1 MPSDDRAGHRRG
13 ALARFV
19 DAVLAHRRLPVI
31 AALLGILLVLPSLGG
46 GWATDDYYHQFAIL
60 GPGNARDFLRSPM
73 EMFRFLDGDPDRT
86 HKMMD
91 MGLVPWWTYPGFK
104 GVFWRPLTVLTH
116 CLDYWL
122 WPASAALMHL
132 QSILWYGA
140 VVAAVACLYR
150 RLASTA
156 WVAGAAALLYAVDD
170 AHGMAAGWV
179 ADRNALLAT
188 FFGVLAVLA
197 HDRWRRDGQKLG
209 LAVGPVFLAL
219 SLLSA
224 EAGIG
229 VCAYLAAYAIAI
241 DRGPW
246 RARCLSLVPYLAV
259 VLVWRVLWTSL
270 GYGVMNSG
278 YYVDP
283 IGQPGRFA
291 ASVLRYGPVL
301 LLGQWATPPS
311 DLFLLL
317 KPPAVTGLL
326 LTAAVFLSLLAIAL
340 TPLLRRE
347 RTARFW
353 AIGMLLSLIPVC
365 AAFPMDRLLLFVG
378 IGAMGLLAQFFAL
391 VFGRD
396 TQRPSSLS
404 WRLIAVPLAWALVV
418 IHCILAPLA
427 LPVRVSFPLGS
438 QAFLDQF
445 RVRTPF
451 DESIARQDVV
461 IINAPSEVMAGCL
474 PIQRA
479 LEGQPVP
486 RHTRVLAPTVHPVVL
501 SRPDAHTLVIR
512 PMESFM
518 STAGSR
524 LLRGEDYPMSV
535 GDRVELTGLTIEV
548 TAVTTDGRPAEAA
561 FRFAVPLE
569 DPSLRWLQWTA
580 GNFVAFTPP
589 AIGSS
594 IEIRQPPPL
603 LWPPPRTATATSPT
617 AAK

>member
-1 MPSDDRAGHRRG
+1 MPSDDRPVHRRG
-13 ALARFV
+13 ALAKFGH
-19 DAVLAHRRLPVI
+19 AVLTHRRLPVI

-60 GPGNARDFLRSPM
+60 GPGNARDLLRSPM

-86 HKMMD
+86 LKIMD

-104 GVFWRPLTVLTH
+104 GVFWRPVTVVTH

-122 WPASAALMHL
+122 WPANALLMHA

-170 AHGMAAGWV
+170 AHGMPAGWL

-188 FFGVLAVLA
+188 FFGILAVLA
-197 HDRWRRDGQKLG
+197 HDRWRRNGRKLG
-209 LAVGPVFLAL
+209 LAAGPLFLGL

-229 VCAYLAAYAIAI
+229 ACAYLAAYAIAV
-241 DRGPW
+241 DRGTW
-246 RARCLSLVPYLAV
+246 RTRCMSLAPYLAV
-259 VLVWRVLWTSL
+259 VLVWRILWTSL

-283 IGQPGRFA
+283 IGQPARFA

-301 LLGQWATPPS
+301 LLGQWAIPPS

-317 KPPAVTGLL
+317 RPPAVTRLL
-326 LTAAVFLSLLAIAL
+326 LAAALFLTVLVIAL

-353 AIGMLLSLIPVC
+353 AIGMVLSLIPVC

-378 IGAMGLLAQFFAL
+378 VGAMGLLAQFLGF

-396 TQRPSSLS
+396 AQRPSSLS
-404 WRLIAVPLAWALVV
+404 WRLVAVPLAWGFVV

-427 LPVRVSFPLGS
+427 LPLRVSYPLGS
-438 QAFLDQF
+438 QEFLDQF

-451 DESIARQDVV
+451 DGSVENQHVV
-461 IINAPSEVMAGCL
+461 IINAPSEVMAGYL
-474 PIQRA
+474 PILRA
-479 LEGQPVP
+479 LEGLPVP
-486 RHTRVLAPTVHPVVL
+486 RHTRVLAPSSYPVIA
-501 SRPDAHTLVIR
+501 SRADAHTLILR
-512 PMESFM
+512 PMDSFM

-524 LLRGEDYPMSV
+524 LLRGEDHPMSV
-535 GDRVELTGLTIEV
+535 GDRVELTGLVIEV
-548 TAVTTDGRPAEAA
+548 TGVTTDGRPAEAA

-569 DPSLRWLQWTA
+569 DPSLRWLQWKA
-580 GNFVAFTPP
+580 GHFVPFTPP
-589 AIGSS
+589 AVGSS
-594 IEIRQPPPL
+594 VEIWQPPPV
-603 LWPPPRTATATSPT
+603 LWPPPRAATASSP
-617 AAK
+617 AAGG